1 MISNMNIALLHYSV
15 PPIVGG
21 VESVL
26 AHQAELML
34 EAGHHVRVI
43 AGRGAA
49 WNKQIEFVQI
59 PLIDSR
65 NPEIQLVKLDLDAGR
80 VPPAFAALVEK
91 LIAELSSATE
101 GVDVLIAHNVCS
113 LNKNLALTEAL
124 YRLNGS
130 AGFPRLILWH
140 HDLAWTTPRYR
151 DELHDSR
158 PWDLLRISWPG
169 VSHVAVSLLRQAE
182 LATLMG
188 IAEAQ
193 INVIPNGMD
202 IAKFFK
208 LEPKTIEL
216 VKELNLLNASPLFL
230 VPVRITPRKNLEM
243 ALRILSHLKHSFPNV
258 ALIVTGPLGP
268 HNPAN
273 KEYFQKLL
281 ELRAQLGL
289 EKIAHF
295 MAEIVDEFLPDEM
308 IPDFFN
314 LSDALLLPSLEEGF
328 GIPLLE
334 AGLSHR
340 PVFCTDLPPL
350 MAIGLDDAYYFSPED
365 DPGKVAE
372 MITRNLTDNTVF
384 RFAARARQ
392 HYTWVQIY
400 QEKIEP
406 LLTAAL
412 AVPLKKED

>member
-1 MISNMNIALLHYSV
+1 MNVALIHYSV

-43 AGRGAA
+43 AGRGEA
-49 WNKQIEFVQI
+49 WNERIELVKI
-59 PLIDSR
+59 PLIGSR
-65 NPEIQLVKLDLDAGR
+65 HPEIQAVKLELDAGR
-80 VPPAFAALVEK
+80 VPPAFPTLVEK
-91 LIAELSSATE
+91 LVSELKTATQD
-101 GVDVLIAHNVCS
+101 VDVLIAHNVCS
-113 LNKNLALTEAL
+113 LHKNLALTQAL
-124 YRLNGS
+124 HQLNGS
-130 AGFPRLILWH
+130 AGFPHLIVWH

-151 DELHDSR
+151 HELHAGQ
-158 PWDLLRISWPG
+158 PWDLLRTAWPG
-169 VSHVAVSLLRQAE
+169 VSHVAVSLLRQSE
-182 LATLMG
+182 LASLMS
-188 IAEAQ
+188 IPASQ
-193 INVIPNGMD
+193 IQVIPNGMD

-208 LEPKTIEL
+208 LETKTIEL
-216 VKELNLLNASPLFL
+216 VKRLDLLRASPLLL
-230 VPVRITPRKNLEM
+230 VPVRVTPRKNLEM
-243 ALRILSHLKHSFPNV
+243 ALRILQHLKRSFPDV
-258 ALIVTGPLGP
+258 VVIVTGPLGP

-273 KEYFQKLL
+273 KDYLQKLL
-281 ELRAQLGL
+281 KLRAQLGL
-289 EKIAHF
+289 EKTAHF
-295 MAEIVDEFLPDEM
+295 MAEIVDDFLPDEM

-350 MAIGLDDAYYFSPED
+350 RALGLDDVYYFSPDD
-365 DPGKVAE
+365 DPGKVAD
-372 MITRNLTDNTVF
+372 MIVHNLSDNPVF

-392 HYTWVQIY
+392 HYTWERIY

-406 LLTAAL
+406 LLMQL
-412 AVPLKKED
+412 NKGGLR